1 MSHDERL
8 AQAEIYALGALD
20 GDERLDFEEHLASGC
35 PDCARYIHE
44 TEKMLALLP
53 RSLPRLTPPPRVK
66 ARLLEQIS
74 GSLGPGIRPRWR
86 VWPGRLAQAITLAAA
101 CLLAVMSWS
110 LWTTRQELQRRIGQV
125 EVLQE
130 ELARRDAILH
140 LIADPDLRPI
150 SLAGQP
156 TNPGAAGRLLW
167 SPSTREGIL
176 LTSGLP
182 QPPAGKAYE
191 LWAIA
196 GKDPVPAGV
205 FTVDRG
211 GRGVLHLPPLPKGEA
226 FNTFAV
232 TLEPATGSQTPTP
245 PLLLAGTL

>member
-1 MSHDERL
+1 MSHDEWL

-20 GDERLDFEEHLASGC
+20 GGERLDFEEHLSSGC
-35 PDCARYIHE
+35 PDCTRYIRE
-44 TEKMLALLP
+44 TEEMLALLP
-53 RSLPRLTPPPRVK
+53 RSLPRLLPPPEVK

-74 GSLGPGIRPRWR
+74 RSEGPEILPRRRAWS
-86 VWPGRLAQAITLAAA
+86 GRLARAIALAAA
-101 CLLAVMSWS
+101 CLLVSLSWS
-110 LWTTRQELQRRIGQV
+110 LWTTERELQRRVGQV
-125 EVLQE
+125 EDLQR

-140 LIADPDLRPI
+140 FIANPDLRPI

-167 SPSTREGIL
+167 SPSTQEGIL

-196 GKDPVPAGV
+196 GKAPVPAGV
-205 FTVDRG
+205 FTVDRE
-211 GRGVLHLPPLPKGEA
+211 GRGVLHLSPLPKGEA